1 MSAVQQQLPEG
12 RYSSP
17 RSADARADR
26 KLRVAAI
33 VLGTL
38 FAAMMVWFGWYYIAG
53 GAKFSGEVIAFK
65 TYDDNVKVHLEIRKD
80 SGTSGY
86 CTIRSQDAVGSE
98 VGRADFRFDQK
109 QDRIDKVV
117 TLRTSGG
124 RGTTAELLGCHAD

>member
-12 RYSSP
+12 RYGSS

-26 KLRVAAI
+26 KLKITGI

-38 FAAMMVWFGWYYIAG
+38 FAAMMVWFGWYYVVG
-53 GAKFSGEVIAFK
+53 GSKFSGELIAFDTNK
-65 TYDDNVKVHLEIRKD
+65 NNVQVHMEIRKD
-80 SGTSGY
+80 SDATGY
-86 CTIRSQDAVGSE
+86 CTIRSQSEDGAE

-117 TLRTSGG
+117 TLRTTDRATS
-124 RGTTAELLGCHAD
+124 AELIGCHAD

>member
-1 MSAVQQQLPEG
+1 MSAVRQDLPEG

-26 KLRVAAI
+26 KLRLAAMI
-33 VLGTL
+33 LAPL
-38 FAAMMVWFGWYYIAG
+38 FAAMLVWFGWYYISG
-53 GAKFSGEVIAFK
+53 GNKFSGEVIAFK
-65 TYDDNVKVHLEIRKD
+65 TYDDHVKVHLEIRKD

-86 CTIRSQDAVGSE
+86 CTIRSQDAAGGE

-109 QDRIDKVV
+109 QDRIDKLV